1 MPLPATPPQTIGPF
15 FHMALDVPGT
25 ECLVSADHP
34 GAVRI
39 EGRLLDGAGEPVSD
53 ALIEVWDAY
62 GARFGR
68 CATDAEGRY
77 HFLIGKPSG
86 RSAQGVPTE
95 APHLNVSVFARG
107 LLDRLVT
114 RIYFPD
120 EEAANAADP
129 TLSTIA
135 DPRARATLIARTQ
148 SGSLRFDIHL
158 QGDDETAFFA
168 LR

>member
-15 FHMALDVPGT
+15 FHVGLDTPGT
-25 ECLVSADHP
+25 EELVSAADA

-39 EGRLLDGAGEPVSD
+39 HGRVLDGAGVPVDD
-53 ALIEVWDAY
+53 ALIEVWDAQ

-77 HFLIGKPSG
+77 HFVVRKPG
-86 RSAQGVPTE
+86 GVVAAGAPGE

-129 TLSTIA
+129 VLSRIA
-135 DPRARATLIARTQ
+135 DPGARATLMARVEA
-148 SGSLRFDIHL
+148 GSLRFDIHL
-158 QGDDETAFFA
+158 QGEQETVFFA
-168 LR
+168 L

>member
-1 MPLPATPPQTIGPF
+1 MSLPATPPQTIGPF
-15 FHMALDVPGT
+15 FHIGLDVPGT
-25 ECLVSADHP
+25 ERLVSAEHP

-39 EGRLLDGAGEPVSD
+39 EGRVFDGAGDPVND
-53 ALIEVWDAY
+53 ALIEVWDAQ

-77 HFLIGKPSG
+77 RFLTLKPVG
-86 RSAQGVPTE
+86 RSGAGTPIE

-107 LLDRLVT
+107 LLDHLVT

-129 TLSTIA
+129 VLAMIA
-135 DPRARATLIARTQ
+135 DLRARATLVARVEA
-148 SGSLRFDIHL
+148 GSLRFDIHL
-158 QGDDETAFFA
+158 
-168 LR
+168 